1 MSSDHDS
8 LQFRV
13 SSASML
19 GFCIENLMFA
29 FGDSEFGSF
38 DDFIVLITSH
48 LPFKESTVLYCTNLN
63 TDPVLHLVTIGA
75 CGTFCKE
82 AISPIENFYQLQFS
96 RCLSPRVTISH
107 LITFFSSSHHPS
119 PQSPQYLGID
129 GSNDQ
134 TSPRNLS
141 EVT

>member
-1 MSSDHDS
+1 
-8 LQFRV
+8 
-13 SSASML
+13 ML

-82 AISPIENFYQLQFS
+82 AICQSKTS
-96 RCLSPRVTISH
+96 ISFNSAAVFLH
-107 LITFFSSSHHPS
+107 ELPSH
-119 PQSPQYLGID
+119 I
-129 GSNDQ
+129 
-134 TSPRNLS
+134 
-141 EVT
+141 